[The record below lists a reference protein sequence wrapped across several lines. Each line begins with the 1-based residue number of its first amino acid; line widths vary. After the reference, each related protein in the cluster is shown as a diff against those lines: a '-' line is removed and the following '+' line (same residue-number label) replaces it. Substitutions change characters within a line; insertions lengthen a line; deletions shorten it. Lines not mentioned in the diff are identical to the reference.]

1 MTEPVPKLEVEQAE
15 AADPRRNLFWLFISS
30 MGISVP
36 NQQQERRA
44 MMLLVGGVVL
54 LLLFVAAGMFTLF
67 KLW

>member
-1 MTEPVPKLEVEQAE
+1 VTEPVPKPEVEQTDVG
-15 AADPRRNLFWLFISS
+15 DPRRNLFWLFISS

-44 MMLLVGGVVL
+44 MMLLIGGVVL
-54 LLLFVAAGMFTLF
+54 LLLFVAAGMLTLF